1 MDAKVFRMA
10 ILMIISAFI
19 LVLVIVY
26 ATNVD
31 KLSAL
36 FGGGKDK
43 SGPQSTEEISVDEQV
58 SGKFSPTQIGDNLSG
73 FELDADFFDPT
84 ERVPAVVVRR
94 KNTESG
100 DKVDAAAAENL
111 SSEQEPTGTGMAIV
125 GDLINPNPEAGY
137 YSTGNFNPYSAD
149 TSLSDSYDGA
159 MGAAGGVSAYD
170 NSLSTGANSLS
181 GASLNPGSYTP
192 GTSTAGSTGI
202 SAGSSNTPVSPS
214 GTSVGS
220 SGTPQGFQGTPAG
233 STGISV
239 SLSPDSSAS
248 VSSGTISSSTGYLQ
262 STYDDYIPA
271 SQTITGTPVGI
282 P

>member
-10 ILMIISAFI
+10 ILMIISAFV

-43 SGPQSTEEISVDEQV
+43 SGAESTEEVSANEQEID
-58 SGKFSPTQIGDNLSG
+58 KFSATQIGDNLSG

-84 ERVPAVVVRR
+84 EQVPTVVVRK

-100 DKVDAAAAENL
+100 DRVDAADAARL
-111 SSEQEPTGTGMAIV
+111 SSEQEVTGTGMAIV
-125 GDLINPNPEAGY
+125 GELVNPNPEAGY

-149 TSLSDSYDGA
+149 DSLSIAEDGA
-159 MGAAGGVSAYD
+159 MGQAGGASSYSGTFSATDSSMTGATLYPGSSTLSASTNNPSNTPAYSASGNPLNTPANSSTG
-170 NSLSTGANSLS
+170 NSLSTA
-181 GASLNPGSYTP
+181 T
-192 GTSTAGSTGI
+192 I
-202 SAGSSNTPVSPS
+202 S
-214 GTSVGS
+214 
-220 SGTPQGFQGTPAG
+220 PA
-233 STGISV
+233 T
-239 SLSPDSSAS
+239 DAAS
-248 VSSGTISSSTGYLQ
+248 VNSGTITGSTGYLTN

-271 SQTITGTPVGI
+271 TQTITGTPVGI